1 MVKLHEIY
9 DLCEGFEK
17 VNRADAVKKLM
28 SKGYSFYAATKY
40 YNIWRRHYME
50 SSREDLML
58 SGICIQTGTEK
69 KFLEECSYEERQ
81 KCLEALSK
89 EQLVKITQAML
100 K

>member
-1 MVKLHEIY
+1 
-9 DLCEGFEK
+9 
-17 VNRADAVKKLM
+17 
-28 SKGYSFYAATKY
+28 
-40 YNIWRRHYME
+40 ME